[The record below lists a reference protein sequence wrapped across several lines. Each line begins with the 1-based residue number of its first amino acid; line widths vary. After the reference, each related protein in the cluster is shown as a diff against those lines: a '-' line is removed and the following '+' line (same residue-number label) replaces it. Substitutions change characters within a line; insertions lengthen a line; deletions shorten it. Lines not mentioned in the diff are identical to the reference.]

1 MVEVVIVEPN
11 ITQEENEE
19 NLREIMKVIELIA
32 QEINNA
38 EQLFIKAYF

>member
-38 EQLFIKAYF
+38 E